1 MENDLNQSP
10 KKKRWKGGRPRKAT
24 RERRSAQQN
33 TRLSFEQ
40 REGFIQKANSLGLK
54 PGDLARRLLL
64 GFKMPQPIPKL
75 NQQAWQELV
84 PLVNDLR
91 SLIHLIKS
99 GQQTG
104 IDQSLIE
111 NLLESIRQLR
121 RELRGEN

>member
-10 KKKRWKGGRPRKAT
+10 KKKRWKGGRPRKAA

-40 REGFIQKANSLGLK
+40 REHFIQKANSLELK

-64 GFKMPQPIPKL
+64 GFKMPQPVPKL

-111 NLLESIRQLR
+111 NLLESIKTTSTRT
-121 RELRGEN
+121 EG

>member
-1 MENDLNQSP
+1 MENEQNHPP
-10 KKKRWKGGRPRKAT
+10 KKKRWKGGRPRKSVC
-24 RERRSAQQN
+24 ERRSAQQN

-40 REGFIQKANSLGLK
+40 RERFIQNAKSLGLK

-64 GFKMPQPIPKL
+64 GFKLPRPIPEL
-75 NQQAWQELV
+75 NQRAWQELV
-84 PLVNDLR
+84 PMVNDLR
-91 SLIHLIKS
+91 ALIHLVKS

-121 RELRGEN
+121 RELRGEQ